1 MKKYILA
8 AFLLLNLLVGGIAFA
23 CTTAVISGKATADGR
38 PLLWKLRDADET
50 KNCMRFFKDGKY
62 SYIGLINSKDIA
74 GENVWAGANSEGFA
88 IMNNASYN
96 VNIDDTVSLKD
107 QEGVFMK
114 LALQECATLS
124 DFEKLLESYP
134 KPHGLAA
141 NFGVIDGK
149 GGAAYYEVDNYTYTK
164 YDVNDLET
172 APHGY
177 LVRTNFSF
185 SGKKDAGYGY
195 IRYQTAEEIF
205 QKADARNELNYQTI
219 IQEFSRCFYHPVIN
233 INYREKYSKIPKGK
247 NFIYSDDLITRE
259 SSVSSFIVQGIRD
272 GEEADLSTIWTLVG
286 FPETSVAIPVWV
298 RGGDNLP
305 QSLIYDETIK
315 TSRLNKFAL
324 EWKAKCYPIGRADGY
339 HYLNISEL
347 INKEGTGF
355 VQQIEKL
362 ESTIFNKTDK
372 ILVAWR
378 KKNPSVEHIVDFYK
392 EIDKL
397 IDDFY
402 TVEKKYIKE

>member
-1 MKKYILA
+1 MKKYVFAIF
-8 AFLLLNLLVGGIAFA
+8 FLLNICTGGFSFA
-23 CTTAVISGKATADGR
+23 CTTAVISGKATANGR

-50 KNCMRFFKDGKY
+50 ENCMRFFNDGKY
-62 SYIGLINSKDIA
+62 TYIGLINSNDIE
-74 GENVWAGANSEGFA
+74 GKNVWAGANSEGFA
-88 IMNNASYN
+88 IMNNASFN

-114 LALQECATLS
+114 LALQECATLA
-124 DFEKLLESYP
+124 DFEKLLDNHP

-164 YDVNDLET
+164 YDANDLET

-185 SGKKDAGYGY
+185 IGKKDVGYGY

-205 QKADARNELNYQTI
+205 QRADVQNKLNYRTI

-233 INYREKYSKIPKGK
+233 VDYREKYSKIPRGK
-247 NFIYSDDLITRE
+247 NFVHSDDLITRKG
-259 SSVSSFIVQGIRD
+259 SVSSFIVQGVRD
-272 GEEADLSTIWTLVG
+272 DEQTDLSTVWALVG
-286 FPETSVAIPVWV
+286 FPETSVAVPVWI
-298 RGGDNLP
+298 RGGDALP
-305 QSLIYDETIK
+305 KTLVYDETIK
-315 TSRLNKFAL
+315 TSRLNKYAL
-324 EWKAKCYPIGRADGY
+324 EWKEKCYPIGRADGY

-347 INKEGTGF
+347 VNKEGTGY
-355 VQQIEKL
+355 VQRIEKL
-362 ESTIFNKTDK
+362 ENIIFNKTDK
-372 ILVAWR
+372 VLAVWR
-378 KKNPSVEHIVDFYK
+378 KKNPSEEQIMEFYK

-402 TVEKKYIKE
+402 KRE